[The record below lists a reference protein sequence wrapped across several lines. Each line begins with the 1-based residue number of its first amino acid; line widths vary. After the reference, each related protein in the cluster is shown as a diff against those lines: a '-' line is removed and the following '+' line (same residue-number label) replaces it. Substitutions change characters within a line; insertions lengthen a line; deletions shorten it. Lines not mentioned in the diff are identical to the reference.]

1 MIGHST
7 QPQHALRRDE
17 FRITQMAARAPL
29 DQFRQLLK
37 DVLRTWSRR
46 KGTGWN
52 CSHSVGDNWTG
63 SGSCTW
69 NSTARCHDL
78 NFLEEIVQSNGR
90 HLKPNSLEDKRPQN
104 LSALAREPLE
114 PKWIRIYV
122 CIIISIYIYIY
133 VYVHSCVP
141 SWAERI
147 GDVASRWPLGRSKLP
162 AKHAQCQNW
171 SHKC

>member
-1 MIGHST
+1 MTVGKPHGETNVNEMSGHSA
-7 QPQHALRRDE
+7 QPKHALRRDE
-17 FRITQMAARAPL
+17 LRIIQMAARAPL

-46 KGTGWN
+46 KGAGWN

-122 CIIISIYIYIY
+122 CIIISIYIYMCTSIAAFQ
-133 VYVHSCVP
+133 VEPSASETSPADGHSG
-141 SWAERI
+141 AR
-147 GDVASRWPLGRSKLP
+147 
-162 AKHAQCQNW
+162 NY
-171 SHKC
+171 